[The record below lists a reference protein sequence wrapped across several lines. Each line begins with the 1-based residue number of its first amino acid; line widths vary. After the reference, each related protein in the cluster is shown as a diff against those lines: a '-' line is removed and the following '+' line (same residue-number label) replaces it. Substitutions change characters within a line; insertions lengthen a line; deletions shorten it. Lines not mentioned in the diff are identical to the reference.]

1 MWQGVLIS
9 SRVGQRRERRGLS
22 ELNDLE
28 AKQGSSGPP
37 DDAKEGT
44 LFQRNL
50 EVVRGLDE
58 GAVLTRCCGQ
68 RAGADGVD

>member
-9 SRVGQRRERRGLS
+9 SRAELRRQRRDLS

-44 LFQRNL
+44 FFQRNL
-50 EVVRGLDE
+50 EVVRELDE
-58 GAVLTRCCGQ
+58 GAVLTRCCG
-68 RAGADGVD
+68 

>member
-9 SRVGQRRERRGLS
+9 SRAELRGRRRDLS

-44 LFQRNL
+44 LVQRNL
-50 EVVRGLDE
+50 EVVRGLDK
-58 GAVLTRCCGQ
+58 GAVLTRCCG
-68 RAGADGVD
+68 

>member
-1 MWQGVLIS
+1 MEGELTRRFDQLE
-9 SRVGQRRERRGLS
+9 SRIAKTEARSIRVER
-22 ELNDLE
+22 LE

-50 EVVRGLDE
+50 EVVRELDE
-58 GAVLTRCCGQ
+58 GAVLTRCCG
-68 RAGADGVD
+68 